1 MASQRDTLFFPGH
14 ALVVP
19 TQPPRRFSEVIV
31 PGPGGPPSLLLL
43 GQWFLCES
51 LPGCLKKVL
60 VDSKATEPSPGR
72 GGQALSKLSEDS
84 HGLPRLRTAA
94 PE

>member
-1 MASQRDTLFFPGH
+1 MAGQRDTPFFPGH

-19 TQPPRRFSEVIV
+19 TQPPRHFSEIIV
-31 PGPGGPPSLLLL
+31 PGPGGATFPLLL

-60 VDSKATEPSPGR
+60 VAS
-72 GGQALSKLSEDS
+72 L
-84 HGLPRLRTAA
+84 TAKQLNHQLGMGVRRCQSS
-94 PE
+94 